1 MVGVAGFEPAT
12 LWSQTRCATR
22 LRYTPNDVLIQH
34 ILIFSKHKQH
44 LKRAFFNE
52 YVIYKSMIIS
62 CEKCQKNFEV
72 QSKLIPNPGRVLQ
85 CGSCNH
91 KWFFRIDINIDI
103 QKKETDD
110 VIKNQEQL
118 ENIKK
123 DDLDINNEVEI
134 ISGKKNKK
142 TSLKF
147 LNLLIIFV
155 ISFITLIIIAD
166 TFKLPISKIIP
177 NIDFILKN
185 LYETIKD
192 IFLFFK
198 DLTL

>member
-1 MVGVAGFEPAT
+1 M
-12 LWSQTRCATR
+12 
-22 LRYTPNDVLIQH
+22 
-34 ILIFSKHKQH
+34 
-44 LKRAFFNE
+44 
-52 YVIYKSMIIS
+52 
-62 CEKCQKNFEV
+62 
-72 QSKLIPNPGRVLQ
+72 Q

-110 VIKNQEQL
+110 LIKNQEQL

>member
-1 MVGVAGFEPAT
+1 
-12 LWSQTRCATR
+12 
-22 LRYTPNDVLIQH
+22 
-34 ILIFSKHKQH
+34 
-44 LKRAFFNE
+44 
-52 YVIYKSMIIS
+52 MIIS

-103 QKKETDD
+103 QKKETEN